1 MKNLIEK
8 FIKDAQKVVEL
19 SIAMHIEDINKN
31 TDAGLKKA
39 LNYVLDAYKK
49 NGSPL
54 PEDILT
60 VTIKTALA
68 MSLKE
73 QGYVDNK
80 FNANIL
86 RSIKTL

>member
-31 TDAGLKKA
+31 TDTGIKKA

-54 PEDILT
+54 PEDIL
-60 VTIKTALA
+60 VVAIKTALA

>member
-19 SIAMHIEDINKN
+19 SIAMHIEDINKD
-31 TDAGLKKA
+31 TDTGLKKA